1 MIVNVYERE
10 ELTRRPRGEIDDSP
24 TKYDHDPMSKGKG
37 PKKTSTTMMHATPTG
52 HPAEL
57 TMLWSLFFLLLRPS
71 SCRYAMTTAMGDFHI
86 L

>member
-1 MIVNVYERE
+1 
-10 ELTRRPRGEIDDSP
+10 
-24 TKYDHDPMSKGKG
+24 
-37 PKKTSTTMMHATPTG
+37 MHAIPTG
-52 HPAEL
+52 HPTEL